1 MRLLFVH
8 HVVPDRGSAQDM
20 HHYVRAARKL
30 GHEVALYGRP
40 TAASP
45 FRYSVNIDAA
55 DAVIFI
61 FEWTTLLQYG
71 DVLDLVR
78 LAGKVPRGRRVVID
92 CDGGYNDAISVEGDV
107 NHPDDA
113 ASRRWVEV
121 CDSLADK
128 VFQPTYHPLRPNV
141 RPFFFHAYDPGWE
154 RPLDPRGK
162 EYGMF
167 YVGNNWFRWRGVQC
181 GLRAVQPVRDRVG
194 RGGLVGA
201 RWGGPAALG
210 EPRAVRGRGRP
221 APAATRGVGGGGV
234 SPPVRFDAVIGQM
247 GRGVFTPVVYRP
259 LFDHLRLITCRTFE
273 TPAANTIPLFAQDPA
288 FVAEV
293 YGDEAAEL
301 ALPAG
306 RPEEKILDLLRRP
319 EHYVEVVRGI
329 RRHCAA
335 KYAYEAQLPALVEI
349 GES

>member
-141 RPFFFHAYDPGWE
+141 RPFFFHAYDPAWE

-162 EYGMF
+162 EFGMF
-167 YVGNNWFRWRGVQC
+167 YVGNNWFRWRGMKRV
-181 GLRAVQPVRDRVG
+181 LRAIEPVRERVG
-194 RGGLVGA
+194 RIGVVGHG
-201 RWGGPAALG
+201 WGT
-210 EPRAVRGRGRP
+210 P
-221 APAATRGVGGGGV
+221 APWAKPSLDRDAYDTDPDYPRKHGVGV
-234 SPPVRFDAVIGQM
+234 FPPVRFDEVIGQM
-247 GRGVFTPVVYRP
+247 GRGLFSPVLLRP
-259 LFDHLRLITCRTFE
+259 LFDHLRLVTCRTFE
-273 TPAANTIPLFAQDPA
+273 TPAANTIPLFAQEPA

-301 ALPAG
+301 VLPEQ
-306 RPEEKILDLLRRP
+306 RPEEKVLDLLRRP
-319 EHYVEVVRGI
+319 RHYARMVDII
-329 RRHCAA
+329 RRRLAEKHS
-335 KYAYEAQLPALVEI
+335 YAVRLGELIRIVE
-349 GES
+349 S